1 MDNMLQNK
9 ITFWGVRGSIP
20 TPDKNKMDY
29 GGHTSCVSLNTKNN
43 NLLIMDMGTGLKE
56 LGHEII
62 SNPNPPKIIH
72 IILSHYHWDH
82 VLGMLF
88 FAPLFIEGY
97 TIHFY
102 GKKENLSLKSIF
114 DHILH
119 PIFWPVSRKDFKAK
133 LYFHDLEDGLELNIE
148 NEIKVNTQIH
158 GHPNGALSFR
168 VTIDEKNFTYITD
181 CEHPDAHL
189 NKNLINL
196 AKNTDVLIHD
206 AHFTPEDLIN
216 HKGWGHSSW
225 QQAVDIAI
233 DSKAKKLILFHHNPI
248 YDDDFLAEIEI
259 KAQKKLNGT
268 IAAKQGLVIYL

>member
-1 MDNMLQNK
+1 
-9 ITFWGVRGSIP
+9 
-20 TPDKNKMDY
+20 
-29 GGHTSCVSLNTKNN
+29 
-43 NLLIMDMGTGLKE
+43 MDMGTGLKE

-62 SNPNPPKIIH
+62 SNSNPPKIIH
-72 IILSHYHWDH
+72 VILSHYHWDH
-82 VLGMLF
+82 IIGMLF

-148 NEIKVNTQIH
+148 NEIKINTQIH

-233 DSKAKKLILFHHNPI
+233 DSKSKKLILFHHNPI